1 MKKTSTT
8 NILAKIFKKTPEK
21 KVKKKTKPKVAK
33 KSTPPKA
40 KVVKK
45 NIPVKKTKTKKVTAT
60 KIKKNLKTVSKKAA
74 PEKVEI
80 KTDNLRISKSNEV
93 KPEIKKVKKQETEK
107 REYKVKD
114 YVVYPK
120 HGVGQITEFKKIN
133 IGGIDVETYVLKFEK
148 DKANGMVPVNKQ
160 SHLRP
165 LATINQVNKC
175 ISILKSKPKI
185 KRSMWS
191 RRAQEYEAKI
201 SSGKIYELAEVVRD
215 LNKGDDL
222 MVDQSYSER
231 QLFEKAYERILS
243 EFQIVMGVSLEDTQK
258 KLDKAL
264 KRNLEGQPK
273 TIAAPTK
280 IKDPAADPDA
290 DSVQITDTE
299 NLTSGD
305 QLQAVERV
313 LKRTRGIASY
323 EIISEK
329 KLIGLLEPWLGTGNV
344 TADLPIPVM
353 IDVILNPEKRFNE
366 KGLRI
371 ELSAVAPGAKLD
383 THGRWRQ
390 NLERGLQTMRILAG
404 LILMLVTIATATVI
418 IFATRAGL
426 GTNKE
431 TVEVLHLIGAH
442 DKFISRQF
450 ERQFLT
456 LSLLSCIIGYGAAA
470 GIFHMLFILMTDM
483 EDMQFYLLL
492 LGVPFLSI
500 LMTWLIIR
508 NFVIRTLA
516 KAL

>member
-1 MKKTSTT
+1 MKNIKMKKTSTT

-33 KSTPPKA
+33 KPTPPKA

-45 NIPVKKTKTKKVTAT
+45 NIPVKKTKATKVTAT

-93 KPEIKKVKKQETEK
+93 KPEIKKVKKQETQK

-264 KRNLEGQPK
+264 KRNLEGQAK
-273 TIAAPTK
+273 AIAAPTK
-280 IKDPAADPDA
+280 IKEPASEPDT
-290 DSVQITDTE
+290 DSEPITDTE
-299 NLTSGD
+299 D
-305 QLQAVERV
+305 
-313 LKRTRGIASY
+313 
-323 EIISEK
+323 
-329 KLIGLLEPWLGTGNV
+329 
-344 TADLPIPVM
+344 
-353 IDVILNPEKRFNE
+353 
-366 KGLRI
+366 
-371 ELSAVAPGAKLD
+371 
-383 THGRWRQ
+383 
-390 NLERGLQTMRILAG
+390 
-404 LILMLVTIATATVI
+404 
-418 IFATRAGL
+418 
-426 GTNKE
+426 
-431 TVEVLHLIGAH
+431 
-442 DKFISRQF
+442 
-450 ERQFLT
+450 
-456 LSLLSCIIGYGAAA
+456 
-470 GIFHMLFILMTDM
+470 
-483 EDMQFYLLL
+483 
-492 LGVPFLSI
+492 
-500 LMTWLIIR
+500 
-508 NFVIRTLA
+508 
-516 KAL
+516 